1 MASDSSMDI
10 VSQFD
15 LQEVRNAV
23 DQARREI
30 NTRFDL
36 KDLGVEIDL
45 TDEDITLTTPSE
57 MSLNTA
63 WDVLLQKLI
72 NRKLS
77 PKILKKGEMEKLG
90 GNKVRFTIKLVKVLD
105 QETSKIISKLI
116 REKFPKAKASIQGE
130 TVRVSSKSRDELQA
144 IITALRTEKD
154 LPLPLDFTT
163 SCRRIILTHCSSRK
177 EKITQWISSPNSL
190 PLKCW
195 SWGYLEGNTSPIA
208 KMNSQKNG
216 SKMQNSATKNTTPI

>member
-30 NTRFDL
+30 GTRFDL
-36 KDLGVEIDL
+36 KDLGIEVDL
-45 TDEDITLTTPSE
+45 TDEEIKLTTPSE

-105 QETSKIISKLI
+105 QETAKIISKLI
-116 REKFPKAKASIQGE
+116 RDKFPKAKPSIQGE

-144 IITALRTEKD
+144 IIVALRAEKD
-154 LPLPLDFTT
+154 LPLPLDFTNY
-163 SCRRIILTHCSSRK
+163 R
-177 EKITQWISSPNSL
+177 
-190 PLKCW
+190 
-195 SWGYLEGNTSPIA
+195 
-208 KMNSQKNG
+208 
-216 SKMQNSATKNTTPI
+216 

>member
-1 MASDSSMDI
+1 MASDASMDI

-30 NTRFDL
+30 GTRFDL
-36 KDLGVEIDL
+36 KDLEIDVDL
-45 TDEDITLTTPSE
+45 TDEEIKLTTPSE

-77 PKILKKGEMEKLG
+77 PKILKKEALEKLG

-105 QETSKIISKLI
+105 QETAKIISKLI
-116 REKFPKAKASIQGE
+116 RDKFPKAKPSIQGE

-144 IITALRTEKD
+144 IIVALRTEKE
-154 LPLPLDFTT
+154 LPLPLDFTNY
-163 SCRRIILTHCSSRK
+163 R
-177 EKITQWISSPNSL
+177 
-190 PLKCW
+190 
-195 SWGYLEGNTSPIA
+195 
-208 KMNSQKNG
+208 
-216 SKMQNSATKNTTPI
+216 